1 MRSIFV
7 KVCLRSWIEKRCESR
22 GQNKIFGMVH
32 EGNNIT
38 VLKHFPF
45 DVFRSSVFLSPLS
58 HNLQLIK
65 QHEYY
70 TPIEQLIER
79 FLYC

>member
-45 DVFRSSVFLSPLS
+45 DVSVFGLPLSS

-70 TPIEQLIER
+70 TPIEQVIER